1 MDRPRETSDT
11 IAAVSTPP
19 GKGAISII
27 RMSGEHAFDVAATL
41 FRPDTGALPEKPAR
55 GVMVGILY
63 DPGRNRRIDR
73 AVLLTFPGPGSYTGE
88 DVVEFHCHGGDIT
101 PQLVLRA
108 LLEAGCRQAEKG
120 EFTLRAYLNDR
131 IDLLQ
136 AESVLDVIE
145 AGSEFAQRE
154 AVLRLEGS
162 LSRII
167 DEVREGVLA
176 LCAKVEYFID
186 FPEEDEPLEG
196 LEGERERATSLI
208 GKVNH
213 LLETALDREIVNRGA
228 LTVIAGAPN
237 VGKSSLFNLLLE
249 TERAIVTPQAGTTRD
264 AVEASLDLGDVP
276 ILLVDTAGLHHATET
291 IEVKGIE
298 FTKRYLERADVIIF
312 VLEANR
318 NPTEDELDFLG
329 DYRNRCVVV
338 VNKSDLGV
346 TFNTSSLEGNVTEG
360 PAVIMSCLRRTG
372 INNLLS
378 AVARTAGL
386 AFGVGRQEGPSITIR
401 ARHRA
406 GLTRARD
413 GFLRFRDGLSEL
425 PPEVLAIELREAC
438 SALEE
443 LTGKITT
450 DDILDR
456 IFDEFC
462 VGK

>member
-1 MDRPRETSDT
+1 
-11 IAAVSTPP
+11 
-19 GKGAISII
+19 
-27 RMSGEHAFDVAATL
+27 MSGEHAFAVAATL
-41 FRPDTGALPEKPAR
+41 FKPDTGALPEKPAR
-55 GVMVGILY
+55 GVKVGTLN
-63 DPGRNRRIDR
+63 DPGRNRHIDR
-73 AVLLTFPGPGSYTGE
+73 AVLLTFPGPGSFTGE

-108 LLEAGCRQAEKG
+108 LLEAGCRHAEKG
-120 EFTLRAYLNDR
+120 EFTLRAYLNGR

-136 AESVLDVIE
+136 AESVLDIIE
-145 AGSEFAQRE
+145 AGSELAQRE
-154 AVLRLEGS
+154 AVFRLEGS
-162 LSRII
+162 LSRKI
-167 DEVREGVLA
+167 DEVREGIIA

-186 FPEEDEPLEG
+186 FPEEDEPLES
-196 LEGERERATSLI
+196 LEGELDRATSLI
-208 GKVNH
+208 GKVEH
-213 LLETALDREIVNRGA
+213 LLETALDREVVNRGV

-276 ILLVDTAGLHHATET
+276 ILLVDTAGLHRATET

-298 FTKRYLERADVIIF
+298 FTKRYLERAEVIIL

-318 NPTEDELDFLG
+318 NPTEDELAFLE

-338 VNKSDLGV
+338 VNKSDLG
-346 TFNTSSLEGNVTEG
+346 FAFDTSSLEEYGTAG
-360 PAVIMSCLRRTG
+360 PSVVLSCMKRTG
-372 INNLLS
+372 VDSLLR
-378 AVARTAGL
+378 AVTRAAGL
-386 AFGVGRQEGPSITIR
+386 AIGVGSQKGASIAIR

-406 GLTRARD
+406 GLARARD
-413 GFLRFRDGLSEL
+413 AVLRFRDGLSDL